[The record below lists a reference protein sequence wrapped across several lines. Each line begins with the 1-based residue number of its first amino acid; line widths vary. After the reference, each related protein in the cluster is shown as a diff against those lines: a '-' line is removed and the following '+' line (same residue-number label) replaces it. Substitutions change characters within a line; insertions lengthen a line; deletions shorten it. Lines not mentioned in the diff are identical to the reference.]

1 MNSKNGGDDGC
12 SGRSQG
18 ILIRKVEPLTDTAK
32 VLRSGDVLMKFDGHT
47 IASDGTV
54 VFRGGER
61 VLFNYLV
68 TSKYVG
74 ESAEVTFVRAGK
86 TKKAHIKLGRP
97 KCLVRTHMF
106 DRLPSYYIYGG
117 LVFTPLSYPYLENEF
132 GKKWDKK
139 APIKLC
145 DYAFFGI
152 PKKESEQVVILNQVL
167 ISDVNIGY
175 ESFTNIKVLK
185 VNDTEILNLSHLVTV
200 ITEAAVAASTEF
212 ITVHLEQDHLIIIDI
227 NQAREK
233 HAEILRQNN
242 IPSDISDDLKKHVQT
257 G

>member
-1 MNSKNGGDDGC
+1 
-12 SGRSQG
+12 
-18 ILIRKVEPLTDTAK
+18 
-32 VLRSGDVLMKFDGHT
+32 
-47 IASDGTV
+47 
-54 VFRGGER
+54 
-61 VLFNYLV
+61 
-68 TSKYVG
+68 
-74 ESAEVTFVRAGK
+74 
-86 TKKAHIKLGRP
+86 
-97 KCLVRTHMF
+97 
-106 DRLPSYYIYGG
+106 
-117 LVFTPLSYPYLENEF
+117 
-132 GKKWDKK
+132 
-139 APIKLC
+139 
-145 DYAFFGI
+145 
-152 PKKESEQVVILNQVL
+152 VL